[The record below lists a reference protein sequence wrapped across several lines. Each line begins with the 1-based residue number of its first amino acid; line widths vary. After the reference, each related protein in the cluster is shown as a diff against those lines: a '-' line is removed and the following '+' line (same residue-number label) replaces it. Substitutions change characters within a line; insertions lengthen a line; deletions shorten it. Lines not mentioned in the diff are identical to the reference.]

1 MTNGPPFSPAG
12 STDGKLMNE
21 PVIHCPTCSTE
32 IKLTE
37 SLAAPL
43 IAETRR
49 QFERTLA
56 AKDAEVAKREAALKS
71 REGEL
76 AAAKA
81 SIDEQVAAKVK
92 AERAAI
98 AADEAKKAKLLA
110 ASDLEQKTKE
120 LGELQE
126 VLKQRDAK
134 LAEAQ
139 AAQAELIR
147 KQRELDDA
155 RREMDLTIEKKVQ
168 ESLLEVRDKAKQEA
182 EEGLKLRVAEKEEQI
197 SSMQRQI
204 EELKRKAEQGS
215 QQLQG
220 EVLELELEALLR
232 SKFPL
237 DSIEPVAKGEL
248 GADVLQRVL
257 GLSGQ
262 SCGTILWESKRTK
275 NWSDG
280 WLAKLRDDQ
289 RSANAEL
296 ALLVSNALPKGVTAF
311 DLIDGI
317 WVAEPRCA
325 IPVAI
330 ALRQS
335 LIEIAKVRQAGDGQQ
350 TKMELVYEY
359 LTGPRF
365 RHRIEAIVEK
375 FSEMQL
381 DLDRERKTMTKLW
394 AKRQMQINGVIGSTV
409 GMYGDLQGIA
419 GKALQEIEALEPLEL
434 EGPEYESEA
443 AE

>member
-1 MTNGPPFSPAG
+1 VAIPMEW
-12 STDGKLMNE
+12 KHMNE
-21 PVIHCPTCSTE
+21 PVIQCPTCRTE

-43 IAETRR
+43 IAQSRR
-49 QFERTLA
+49 QFEQTLA
-56 AKDAEVAKREAALKS
+56 AKDAEVAKREAALKTK
-71 REGEL
+71 EGEL

-81 SIDEQVAAKVK
+81 SVDEQVAAKVK
-92 AERAAI
+92 AERQAI
-98 AADEAKKAKLLA
+98 VAEEAMKARLLA
-110 ASDLEQKTKE
+110 ASDIEQKSKE
-120 LGELQE
+120 LVELHE
-126 VLKQRDAK
+126 VLKVKDVK

-139 AAQAELIR
+139 KEQAELLR

-168 ESLLEVRDKAKQEA
+168 ESLHAVRDKAKLEA
-182 EEGLKLRVAEKEEQI
+182 EEVLKLRVLEKEEQI
-197 SSMQRQI
+197 ASMGKQI
-204 EELKRKAEQGS
+204 EELRRKAEQGS

-220 EVLELELEALLR
+220 EVVELELESLLR

-237 DSIEPVAKGEL
+237 DLIEPVPKGEF
-248 GADVLQRVL
+248 GGDVLQRVL
-257 GLSGQ
+257 GVSGQ
-262 SCGTILWESKRTK
+262 PCGTILWESKRTK
-275 NWSDG
+275 NWSDS

-289 RSANAEL
+289 RTANAEL
-296 ALLVSNALPKGVTAF
+296 ALLVSSALPKGVTAF
-311 DLIDGI
+311 DHVDGI
-317 WVAEPRCA
+317 WVAESRCA

-350 TKMELVYEY
+350 TKMELVYDY

-375 FSEMQL
+375 FSDMQS
-381 DLDRERKTMTKLW
+381 DLDRERKVTTKQW
-394 AKRQMQINGVIGSTV
+394 AKREAQIRGVIESTV

-419 GKALQEIEALEPLEL
+419 GKALQEIEALSPPALEA
-434 EGPEYESEA
+434 SDFDNQ
-443 AE
+443 

>member
-1 MTNGPPFSPAG
+1 
-12 STDGKLMNE
+12 MNE

>member
-1 MTNGPPFSPAG
+1 MTNATAALPVVPMRIEP
-12 STDGKLMNE
+12 MNE
-21 PVIHCPTCSTE
+21 PVIHCPACRTE

-43 IAETRR
+43 IEQTRR

-56 AKDAEVAKREAALKS
+56 AKDAEVAKREAALESK
-71 REGEL
+71 EGEL

-81 SIDEQVAAKVK
+81 SIDEQVAARVK

-155 RREMDLTIEKKVQ
+155 KREMDLTIEKKVQ
-168 ESLLEVRDKAKQEA
+168 ESLTVVRDKARQEG
-182 EEGLKLRVAEKEEQI
+182 EEALKLRVAEKEEQI

-220 EVLELELEALLR
+220 EVQELELEALLR

-237 DSIEPVAKGEL
+237 DSIEPVPKGEF
-248 GADVLQRVL
+248 GGDVLQRVL
-257 GLSGQ
+257 GVSGQ
-262 SCGTILWESKRTK
+262 CCGTILWESKRTK

-311 DLIDGI
+311 DHVDGI
-317 WVAEPRCA
+317 WVAESRCA

-375 FSEMQL
+375 FSDMQS
-381 DLDRERKTMTKLW
+381 DLDKERKATMRLW
-394 AKRQMQINGVIGSTV
+394 AKREAQIRGVIEATV

-419 GKALQEIEALEPLEL
+419 GKALQEIEALSP
-434 EGPEYESEA
+434 PAIEYQSDA

>member
-1 MTNGPPFSPAG
+1 
-12 STDGKLMNE
+12 MNE

-375 FSEMQL
+375 FSDMQS
-381 DLDRERKTMTKLW
+381 DLDKERKTTMRMW
-394 AKRQMQINGVIGSTV
+394 AKREAQIRGVVEATV

>member
-1 MTNGPPFSPAG
+1 
-12 STDGKLMNE
+12 MNE
-21 PVIHCPTCSTE
+21 PVIHCPNCRSE

-43 IAETRR
+43 IDETRR
-49 QFERTLA
+49 KFERALA
-56 AKDAEVAKREAALKS
+56 AKDAETAKREVAIKAKES
-71 REGEL
+71 EL

-81 SIDEQVAAKVK
+81 SIDEQIATKVK

-110 ASDLEQKTKE
+110 ASDLEEKSKE
-120 LGELQE
+120 LTELQE

-134 LAEAQ
+134 LADAQ
-139 AAQAELIR
+139 KAQAELIR

-155 RREMDLTIEKKVQ
+155 KREMDLTIEKKVQ
-168 ESLLEVRDKAKQEA
+168 ESLSAVRDKAKQEV
-182 EEGLKLRVAEKEEQI
+182 EEPLKLRVLEKEEQI

-220 EVLELELEALLR
+220 EALELELESLLR

-237 DSIEPVAKGEL
+237 DLIEPVPKGEL
-248 GADVLQRVL
+248 GADVLQRVM
-257 GLSGQ
+257 GVSGQ
-262 SCGTILWESKRTK
+262 PCGTILWESKRTK

-280 WLAKLRDDQ
+280 WLAKLREDQ

-311 DLIDGI
+311 DYVDGI

-335 LIEIAKVRQAGDGQQ
+335 LIEIALVRHAGDGQQ

-365 RHRIEAIVEK
+365 RHRVEAIVEK
-375 FSEMQL
+375 LTEMQL

-394 AKRQMQINGVIGSTV
+394 AKRQMQINGVVGSTV

-419 GKALQEIEALEPLEL
+419 GKALQEIEALEPLAL
-434 EGPEYESEA
+434 EGPEYESNA

>member
-1 MTNGPPFSPAG
+1 MAIPMEW
-12 STDGKLMNE
+12 KHMNE
-21 PVIHCPTCSTE
+21 PVIQCPTCRTE

-43 IAETRR
+43 IAQSRR
-49 QFERTLA
+49 QFEQTLA
-56 AKDAEVAKREAALKS
+56 AKDAEVAKREASLKTK
-71 REGEL
+71 EGEL

-81 SIDEQVAAKVK
+81 SVDEQVAAKVK
-92 AERAAI
+92 AERQAI
-98 AADEAKKAKLLA
+98 VAEEAMKARLLA
-110 ASDLEQKTKE
+110 ASDIEQKSKE
-120 LGELQE
+120 LVELHE
-126 VLKQRDAK
+126 VLKVKDVK

-139 AAQAELIR
+139 KEQAELLR

-168 ESLLEVRDKAKQEA
+168 ESLHAVRDKAKLEA
-182 EEGLKLRVAEKEEQI
+182 EEVLKLRVLEKEEQI
-197 SSMQRQI
+197 ASMGKQI
-204 EELKRKAEQGS
+204 EELRRKAEQGS

-220 EVLELELEALLR
+220 EVVELELESLLR

-237 DSIEPVAKGEL
+237 DLIEPVPKGEF
-248 GADVLQRVL
+248 GGDVLQRVL
-257 GLSGQ
+257 GVSGQ
-262 SCGTILWESKRTK
+262 PCGTILWESKRTK
-275 NWSDG
+275 NWSDS

-289 RSANAEL
+289 RTANAEL
-296 ALLVSNALPKGVTAF
+296 ALLVSSALPKGVTAF
-311 DLIDGI
+311 DHVDGI
-317 WVAEPRCA
+317 WVAESRCA

-350 TKMELVYEY
+350 TKMELVYDY

-375 FSEMQL
+375 FSDMQS
-381 DLDRERKTMTKLW
+381 DLDRERKVTTKQW
-394 AKRQMQINGVIGSTV
+394 AKREAQIRGVIESTV

-419 GKALQEIEALEPLEL
+419 GKALQEIEALSPPALEA
-434 EGPEYESEA
+434 SDFDNQ
-443 AE
+443 